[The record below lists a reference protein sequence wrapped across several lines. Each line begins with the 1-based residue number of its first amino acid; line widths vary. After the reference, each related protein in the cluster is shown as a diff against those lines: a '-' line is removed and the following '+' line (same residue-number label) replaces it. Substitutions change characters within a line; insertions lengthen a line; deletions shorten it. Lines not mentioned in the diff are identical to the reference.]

1 MMRDDA
7 TMSEIDTRLWSL
19 AHASPFGERPDLGR
33 MRRLLAHLGNPQIG
47 LPVLHIGG
55 TAGKG
60 STATIAAA
68 LLAAAG
74 YRTGLHTK
82 PHLRRVNERIVVN
95 GAPISDGDLRALI
108 EEAAL
113 AARAVQPTWYEFT
126 VALAFLHF
134 RRIAVE
140 IAVIEVGLGGTYDG
154 TNVVQP
160 LVAVL
165 TNVGLD
171 HTEILGDTVE
181 KIARDKVAIIKPGCI
196 AVTGVTQPSVQAI
209 VAERA
214 SRVGAP
220 LWRLGNEI
228 QIERTADRRHAELN
242 RCDVR
247 VQGHRIN
254 HLHVGLLGEH
264 QITNA
269 ALAIAATDALASSGL
284 RVPDAVIERTLPTV
298 RIPGRLEIVGEKPT
312 VVLDGAHN
320 PDKMDALL
328 AALPTYFQYQRLVV
342 VAAFTRRHDVA
353 AMLARLAPVVD
364 HIVLTSFAMHGDFGP
379 GQAIPPEEL
388 AALLATLQPR
398 GTSAIIPDPIAAVE
412 AARAWAHRD
421 DCVCV
426 TGSLYLVG
434 AVRETL
440 LREPQSGGGGR

>member
-1 MMRDDA
+1 MRDDA
-7 TMSEIDTRLWSL
+7 AMSEIDARLWSL

-33 MRRLLAHLGNPQIG
+33 MRRLLAHLGDPQIG

-68 LLAAAG
+68 LLTAAG

-95 GAPISDGDLRALI
+95 GAPISDADLLALI
-108 EEAAL
+108 AEAAP

-134 RRIAVE
+134 RRITVD
-140 IAVIEVGLGGTYDG
+140 IAVIEVGLGGRYDG

-181 KIARDKVAIIKPGCI
+181 EIARDKVAIIKPSCI
-196 AVTGVTQPSVQAI
+196 AITGVTQPSVREI
-209 VAERA
+209 VEDHAMK
-214 SRVGAP
+214 VGAP

-228 QIERTADRRHAELN
+228 QIDTSAYPRHAGVHRFDL
-242 RCDVR
+242 R
-247 VQGHRIN
+247 VQNHQIN
-254 HLHVGLLGEH
+254 DLHVGLLGEH

-269 ALAIAATDALASSGL
+269 ALAIAATDALGSSSL
-284 RVPDAVIERTLPTV
+284 NVPDTVLVRTLSAV
-298 RIPGRLEIVGEKPT
+298 RIPGRLEVVGDEPT

-320 PDKMDALL
+320 PDKLDALL
-328 AALPTYFQYQRLVV
+328 AALPEYFTYQRLVV
-342 VAAFTRRHDVA
+342 VVAFTRRHDVA

-388 AALLATLQPR
+388 TALLATFHPR
-398 GTSAIIPDPIAAVE
+398 GTVEIVPEPIAAVA
-412 AARAWAHRD
+412 AARTWAHPD
-421 DCVCV
+421 DCVCI

-440 LREPQSGGGGR
+440 LGEP

>member
-1 MMRDDA
+1 MRDDA
-7 TMSEIDTRLWSL
+7 GMSEIDARLWAL
-19 AHASPFGERPDLGR
+19 AHASPFGERPDLER
-33 MRRLLAHLGNPQIG
+33 MRRLLAALGDPQIG
-47 LPVLHIGG
+47 LPVLHVGG

-68 LLAAAG
+68 LLTAAG

-95 GAPISDGDLRALI
+95 GMPISDADLLALI
-108 EEAAL
+108 EEAAP

-134 RRIAVE
+134 RRIAVD

-181 KIARDKVAIIKPGCI
+181 EIARDKVAIIKPGCI
-196 AVTGVTQPSVQAI
+196 AITGVTQPSVREI
-209 VAERA
+209 VEDHAMK
-214 SRVGAP
+214 VGAP
-220 LWRLGNEI
+220 LWRLGDEI
-228 QIERTADRRHAELN
+228 QTDMLSHHRHPH
-242 RCDVR
+242 V
-247 VQGHRIN
+247 N
-254 HLHVGLLGEH
+254 HFRLHVHGHTINDLRIRLPGEH

-284 RVPDAVIERTLPTV
+284 KVPNEVIERTLPTI
-298 RIPGRLEIVGEKPT
+298 RIPGRLEVVSEKPT

-328 AALPTYFQYQRLVV
+328 AALPAYFDYTRLII

-353 AMLARLAPVVD
+353 AILARLAPVVD
-364 HIVLTSFAMHGDFGP
+364 HLVLTSFAMYGDFGP

-388 AALLATLQPR
+388 AALLATLHPR
-398 GTSAIIPDPIAAVE
+398 GTSEIVANPIAAVE
-412 AARAWAHRD
+412 TARAWADPD
-421 DCVCV
+421 DCICV

-434 AVRETL
+434 AVRDTL
-440 LREPQSGGGGR
+440 LT

>member
-1 MMRDDA
+1 MRDEPMTNTIDA
-7 TMSEIDTRLWSL
+7 RLWSL

-33 MRRLLAHLGNPQIG
+33 MRRLLALLGDPQVG

-55 TAGKG
+55 TSGKG

-68 LLAAAG
+68 LLTAAG

-95 GAPISDGDLRALI
+95 GAPIGDADLLALI
-108 EEAAL
+108 EEAAP

-140 IAVIEVGLGGTYDG
+140 IAVIEVGLGGAYDG

-181 KIARDKVAIIKPGCI
+181 EIARDKVAIIKPGCI
-196 AVTGVTQPSVQAI
+196 AVTGVTQPSVVKI
-209 VAERA
+209 VGDRA
-214 SRVGAP
+214 ASVGVP
-220 LWRLGNEI
+220 LWRLGYEI
-228 QIERTADRRHAELN
+228 WVDPSSDRHGPAANRFDLKVNSHAYRRLQI
-242 RCDVR
+242 
-247 VQGHRIN
+247 
-254 HLHVGLLGEH
+254 GLLGTH

-269 ALAIAATDALASSGL
+269 ALAIAATDALMSSGL
-284 RVPDAVIERTLPTV
+284 KVSNDVVERTLPTV
-298 RIPGRLEIVGEKPT
+298 GIPGRLEVVSEKPT

-328 AALPTYFQYQRLVV
+328 TALPASFTYQRLIVV
-342 VAAFTRRHDVA
+342 VAFTRRHDVA
-353 AMLARLAPVVD
+353 AMLARLALVVD
-364 HIVLTSFAMHGDFGP
+364 HLVLTSFAMHGDFGP
-379 GQAIPPEEL
+379 GQAIPPEEV
-388 AALLATLQPR
+388 AATLTTLDLR
-398 GTSAIIPDPIAAVE
+398 GTPEIVPDPIAAVE
-412 AARAWAHRD
+412 AARAWANAD

-434 AVRETL
+434 AVRDTL
-440 LREPQSGGGGR
+440 LKHG

>member
-1 MMRDDA
+1 MSAIDA
-7 TMSEIDTRLWSL
+7 RLWAL

-33 MRRLLAHLGNPQIG
+33 MRRLLALLDDPQIG
-47 LPVLHIGG
+47 LPVLHVGG

-68 LLAAAG
+68 LLTAAG

-95 GAPISDGDLRALI
+95 GAPISDENLLALI
-108 EEAAL
+108 EEAAP
-113 AARAVQPTWYEFT
+113 AARTVQPTWYEFT
-126 VALAFLHF
+126 VALAILHF
-134 RRIAVE
+134 RRIAVD

-181 KIARDKVAIIKPGCI
+181 EIARDKVAIIKSSCI
-196 AVTGVTQPSVQAI
+196 AITGVTQPSVRDI
-209 VAERA
+209 VAKRA
-214 SRVGAP
+214 LSVGAP
-220 LWRLGNEI
+220 LWRLGDEI
-228 QIERTADRRHAELN
+228 RIDARPHPALNRFNLSINRHAYERL
-242 RCDVR
+242 
-247 VQGHRIN
+247 QI
-254 HLHVGLLGEH
+254 GLLGEH
-264 QITNA
+264 QIINA
-269 ALAIAATDALASSGL
+269 ALAVAATEALASFNL
-284 RVPDAVIERTLPTV
+284 PVADEVIRQTLPTI
-298 RIPGRLEIVGEKPT
+298 RIPGRLEGIAKSPT

-320 PDKMDALL
+320 PDKLNALL
-328 AALPTYFQYQRLVV
+328 AALPEYFDYRRLAV

-364 HIVLTSFAMHGDFGP
+364 HIVLTSFAMYGDFGP
-379 GQAIPPEEL
+379 GQAIPPDEL
-388 AALLATLQPR
+388 TVLFATFQPR
-398 GTSAIIPDPIAAVE
+398 GTSEVVLDPTAAVE
-412 AARAWAHRD
+412 AARRWAHPD

-434 AVRETL
+434 AVRDTL
-440 LREPQSGGGGR
+440 LNLA

>member
-7 TMSEIDTRLWSL
+7 GMSEIDTRLWAL

-33 MRRLLAHLGNPQIG
+33 MRRLLAHLGDPQIG
-47 LPVLHIGG
+47 LPVLHVGG

-68 LLAAAG
+68 LLTAAG

-95 GAPISDGDLRALI
+95 GAPISDSDLLALI
-108 EEAAL
+108 EEAAP
-113 AARAVQPTWYEFT
+113 AARAVRPTWYEFT

-134 RRIAVE
+134 RRIAVD

-181 KIARDKVAIIKPGCI
+181 EIARDKVAIIKPGCI
-196 AVTGVTQPSVQAI
+196 AITGVTQPNVREI

-214 SRVGAP
+214 ATVGVP
-220 LWRLGNEI
+220 LWRLGDEIRLNVLYTHQNNSGERGATFHLDVNER
-228 QIERTADRRHAELN
+228 ERE
-242 RCDVR
+242 
-247 VQGHRIN
+247 
-254 HLHVGLLGEH
+254 HLHLNLIGLH
-264 QITNA
+264 QAKNA
-269 ALAIAATDALASSGL
+269 ALAIAATDALSSHGL
-284 RVPDAVIERTLPTV
+284 TVSDDVIQYVLETV
-298 RIPGRLEIVGEKPT
+298 SIPGRLEIVSQKPT
-312 VVLDGAHN
+312 IILDGAHN
-320 PDKMDALL
+320 PDKIDALL
-328 AALPTYFQYQRLVV
+328 AALRHFSVHRRLVV
-342 VAAFTRRHDVA
+342 VAAFTRRHDVT

-364 HIVLTSFAMHGDFGP
+364 HLVLTSFAMYSDFGP
-379 GQAIPPEEL
+379 GQAIAPDEL
-388 AALLATLQPR
+388 AALFAMFQPR
-398 GTSAIIPDPIAAVE
+398 GTFEVVPNPIAAVA
-412 AARAWAHRD
+412 AAREWANSD

-434 AVRETL
+434 AVRDTL
-440 LREPQSGGGGR
+440 LNLG

>member
-1 MMRDDA
+1 MRDDTA
-7 TMSEIDTRLWSL
+7 MNEIETRLWSL

-33 MRRLLAHLGNPQIG
+33 MQRLLARLGDPQSG
-47 LPVLHIGG
+47 LPVLHVGG

-95 GAPISDGDLRALI
+95 GTPISDGDLRALI
-108 EEAAL
+108 EEAAP

-134 RRIAVE
+134 RRIAVD
-140 IAVIEVGLGGTYDG
+140 IAVIEVGLGGRYDG

-181 KIARDKVAIIKPGCI
+181 EIARDKVAIIKPGCI
-196 AVTGVTQPSVQAI
+196 AITGVTQPSVQEI

-214 SRVGAP
+214 AAVDAP

-228 QIERTADRRHAELN
+228 RIETRPDHRHQELS
-242 RCDVR
+242 RFDLH
-247 VQGHRIN
+247 VQNHRIN
-254 HLHVGLLGEH
+254 RLQVGLLGDH

-269 ALAIAATDALASSGL
+269 ALAIAATDALASSDLG
-284 RVPDAVIERTLPTV
+284 VSDAVIQRTLPTV
-298 RIPGRLEIVGEKPT
+298 RIPGRLEVVSERPT
-312 VVLDGAHN
+312 IVLDGAHN
-320 PDKMDALL
+320 PDKIDALL
-328 AALPTYFQYQRLVV
+328 AALPEYFTYRRLAI
-342 VAAFTRRHDVA
+342 VAAFTRRHDVT
-353 AMLARLAPVVD
+353 AMLAHLAPVVD
-364 HIVLTSFAMHGDFGP
+364 HIVLTSFAMQSDFGP
-379 GQAIPPEEL
+379 GQSIPPEEL
-388 AALLATLQPR
+388 AALLATFQPR
-398 GTSAIIPDPIAAVE
+398 GTSEAIPDPVAAVA
-412 AARAWAHRD
+412 AARGWAKPD
-421 DCVCV
+421 DCVCI

-434 AVRETL
+434 AVRDSL
-440 LREPQSGGGGR
+440 FRDYHVNGGL